1 MLTDE
6 IPNPV
11 AAIIAC
17 LLMGKF
23 RCIDAESAY
32 KSIHWPSIILI
43 VGMMPFAV
51 ALQKTGGVA
60 LAVKGLMD
68 IGGGYGPHMMLGCL
82 FVLSAVIGLFISN
95 TATAV
100 LMGSD
105 CAGCCQNDGGVALSI
120 RDGRGDGSIRRLYDT
135 GFFTC

>member
-68 IGGGYGPHMMLGCL
+68 IGGGYGPHMMLGVCL
-82 FVLSAVIGLFISN
+82 S
-95 TATAV
+95 
-100 LMGSD
+100 
-105 CAGCCQNDGGVALSI
+105 C
-120 RDGRGDGSIRRLYDT
+120 RRLLGYLSLIPRRR
-135 GFFTC
+135 C